1 MSETLEPRQVGR
13 PFLGRWVRSTFALLA
28 GSPRIFGAAV
38 VLIAVLDLFYIDVTP
53 EHLVDAGLTLVVGAL
68 LLPVFWIAMS
78 LVSRRAD
85 RIRGRS
91 EQLQIAISERVWAG
105 GLLSGC
111 VLAAVNWLFHW
122 ALSAS
127 PAYAAIIGSYALN
140 SLLLVASLGVCYFPL
155 MALAPGL
162 TMVEAWQLSRKASSL
177 NSGWVIVT
185 FVTVLSLVPDAFAH
199 AVPAGVIVTA
209 AVLVFIGVFNYVAYL
224 DIFERRLDYVM
235 QPVFAPRSRK
245 VPALR
250 RRGSPRPPE
259 RPRPPPPG
267 PWVDW
272 TSSAS
277 STAPPSP
284 SDSLTSAAISPSGRW
299 PGPCRK

>member
-1 MSETLEPRQVGR
+1 MSETLEPRQVGK

-28 GSPRIFGAAV
+28 GSPWIFGAAV
-38 VLIAVLDLFYIDVTP
+38 VLLAVLDLFYIDVTP
-53 EHLVDAGLTLVVGAL
+53 VRLIDAGLTLVVGAL
-68 LLPVFWIAMS
+68 LLPAFWIAMS
-78 LVSRRAD
+78 LVSRRTD
-85 RIRGRS
+85 RTRDRS
-91 EQLQIAISERVWAG
+91 EQLEIVMPERVWGG

-127 PAYAAIIGSYALN
+127 PAYADIIGSYAVN

-162 TMVEAWQLSRKASSL
+162 TMVEAWHLSRKASGL

-224 DIFERRLDYVM
+224 DIFERRLDYVA

-250 RRGSPRPPE
+250 RPGSPRPPE

-267 PWVDW
+267 PWVDR
-272 TSSAS
+272 SRSHGL
-277 STAPPSP
+277 APKPNP
-284 SDSLTSAAISPSGRW
+284 M
-299 PGPCRK
+299 